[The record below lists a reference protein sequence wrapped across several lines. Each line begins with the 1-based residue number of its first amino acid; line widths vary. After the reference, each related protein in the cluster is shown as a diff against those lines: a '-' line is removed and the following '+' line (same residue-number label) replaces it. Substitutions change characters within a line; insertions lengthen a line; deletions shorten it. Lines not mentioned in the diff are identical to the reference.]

1 MKILKFLV
9 VFIALFAFNH
19 VKAQND
25 IIITVKGEKINC
37 VITKEDSVKVY
48 FKVGGNLS
56 SIEASV
62 LRSDIQSIQYGKK
75 QQLPTLTIN
84 PEQAV
89 HDDYVAP
96 TTTAIPT
103 ASLAPPRFNKNSLS
117 VYIGLSNPVGKFL
130 NENLDTNEIG
140 PAKKGQTIGLGFTH
154 LIKRKYGIFLNAFYA
169 NNELNTQ
176 PVTAKYKTYT
186 DSVWSASR
194 SYWQSYGI
202 NFGYIFH
209 YQFKSESLKDLSFNT
224 KLNGGYMSL
233 IYPDVKLSVSSSNYL
248 QFEKVTADA
257 LSFGAGIG
265 ISYRVLEDLNVIAEL
280 NYLQSKVKYNEILV
294 QGEAPATPYNKKISL
309 TKRDITQNY
318 QAVFFNLGLSYW
330 FR

>member
-1 MKILKFLV
+1 MNTLKFLV
-9 VFIALFAFNH
+9 VFITLFVFNCG
-19 VKAQND
+19 KAQND

-37 VITKEDSVKVY
+37 FITKEDSAKVY

-56 SIEASV
+56 SVEATIS
-62 LRSDIQSIQYGKK
+62 RNEIQSIQYGKK
-75 QQLPTLTIN
+75 QELPTLTVN
-84 PEQAV
+84 PDHAV

-96 TTTAIPT
+96 TASVIHT
-103 ASLAPPRFNKNSLS
+103 ASLAPPRYNKNNLSL
-117 VYIGLSNPVGKFL
+117 YIGLSNPVGKFQS
-130 NENLDTNEIG
+130 ENLDTNEIG
-140 PAKKGQTIGLGFTH
+140 PAKKGQAIGLGFTH
-154 LIKRKYGIFLNAFYA
+154 LIKRNYGIILNAFYA
-169 NNELNTQ
+169 SNELNTQ

-194 SYWQSYGI
+194 VNWQSYGI

-257 LSFGAGIG
+257 FSIGAGIG
-265 ISYRVLEDLNVIAEL
+265 LGYRVLQDLNVIVEL
-280 NYLQSKVKYNEILV
+280 NYLQARVKYNEILV
-294 QGEAPATPYNKKISL
+294 QGETPATPYNKKISL
-309 TKRDITQNY
+309 TKRDITQQY
-318 QAVFFNLGLSYW
+318 QTVFLNAGLSYW
-330 FR
+330 F